1 MNIVRLGDF
10 VKEDVQPSSLLLD
23 GNSAIYNNHYMTTPQ
38 KTTRAVLAT
47 ELIRRSIA
55 ESGLSF
61 IELER
66 RTGVKRQSL
75 MKFARGEQSLRLDIA
90 EKLFDC
96 LGLQLV
102 RKQKAK

>member
-1 MNIVRLGDF
+1 M
-10 VKEDVQPSSLLLD
+10 
-23 GNSAIYNNHYMTTPQ
+23 ATPK
-38 KTTRAVLAT
+38 KTTRTVSASD
-47 ELIRRSIA
+47 LIRQSIA

-66 RTGVKRQSL
+66 RTGVKRQCL

-96 LGLQLV
+96 LGLELV
-102 RKQKAK
+102 KKRKAK

>member
-1 MNIVRLGDF
+1 MWTV
-10 VKEDVQPSSLLLD
+10 
-23 GNSAIYNNHYMTTPQ
+23 SASN
-38 KTTRAVLAT
+38 
-47 ELIRRSIA
+47 LIRQCIA

-66 RTGVKRQSL
+66 RTGVTRQSL
-75 MKFARGEQSLRLDIA
+75 MKFARGEQSLRLDMA

-102 RKQKAK
+102 KKRKAK

>member
-1 MNIVRLGDF
+1 MRTV
-10 VKEDVQPSSLLLD
+10 
-23 GNSAIYNNHYMTTPQ
+23 SASD
-38 KTTRAVLAT
+38 
-47 ELIRRSIA
+47 LIRQCIA

-66 RTGVKRQSL
+66 RTSVKRQSL

-96 LGLQLV
+96 LGLELV
-102 RKQKAK
+102 KKRKAK

>member
-1 MNIVRLGDF
+1 MNVVRLGAF
-10 VKEDVQPSSLLLD
+10 AKENAQPSSLPLD
-23 GNSAIYNNHYMTTPQ
+23 RNSDTCNNHYMTTPR
-38 KTTRAVLAT
+38 KTTRTVSAT
-47 ELIRRSIA
+47 DLIRWSIA

-66 RTGVKRQSL
+66 RSGVKRQSL

-102 RKQKAK
+102 KTRKAK

>member
-1 MNIVRLGDF
+1 MATL
-10 VKEDVQPSSLLLD
+10 
-23 GNSAIYNNHYMTTPQ
+23 Q
-38 KTTRAVLAT
+38 KTTRSVSPSD
-47 ELIRRSIA
+47 LIRRSIA

-96 LGLQLV
+96 LGLELV
-102 RKQKAK
+102 KKRKAK

>member
-1 MNIVRLGDF
+1 MAR
-10 VKEDVQPSSLLLD
+10 
-23 GNSAIYNNHYMTTPQ
+23 PQ
-38 KTTRAVLAT
+38 KTIRTLSAAD
-47 ELIRRSIA
+47 LIRRSIA

-75 MKFARGEQSLRLDIA
+75 MRFARGEQSLRLDMA

-102 RKQKAK
+102 TKRKVK